1 MARIRTIK
9 PEFFT
14 SESIL
19 SVSPLARLFFI
30 GLWCEADR
38 EGRLKWKPKTL
49 KFRYLP
55 ADAVDIESLSD
66 ELIEEGMINI
76 YSVDGDEYCEIPSFT
91 SHQVINN
98 REKDSELPPNDGNAS
113 TTRQPRV
120 KAEGRKEGKGKE
132 RKGTND
138 SLDYEKIKD
147 IFNNNLT
154 KASSIVKLTD
164 KRKRLV
170 KKLFKDFN
178 LDYEKF
184 GNYLTFLNNHP
195 DTQWMFETRPKNDGS
210 GQNWNP
216 QTFEY
221 FVGEKCFLNAKE
233 NLQ

>member
-38 EGRLKWKPKTL
+38 DGRLKWKPKTL

-55 ADAVDIESLSD
+55 ADDVDIESLSE
-66 ELIEEGMINI
+66 ELVDEGMINI

-98 REKDSELPPNDGNAS
+98 REKDSELPPNESHAS

-120 KAEGRKEGKGKE
+120 KAEGRKEGKGRE
-132 RKGTND
+132 GKGTGD

-170 KKLFKDFN
+170 KKLFKDFD

-184 GNYLTFLNNHP
+184 ANYLTFLNNHP
-195 DTQWMFETRPKNDGS
+195 DAQWMFETRPKNDGT